1 MTEIEKENHAE
12 VLIDIAYIAG
22 EEGLYHEINSR
33 IVNQLII
40 SWASEFAQLHKD
52 TDWREVDY
60 LEIIYSFTTDKIR
73 EEKDRQEQ
81 ALRRD

>member
-22 EEGLYHEINSR
+22 EEGLYHERNSR

-40 SWASEFAQLHKD
+40 SWASEFA
-52 TDWREVDY
+52 
-60 LEIIYSFTTDKIR
+60 
-73 EEKDRQEQ
+73 
-81 ALRRD
+81 